1 MKSGIYHCGMARNCG
16 LDILDITISV
26 KSTPKRYVLTL
37 IEDKSRFKDGH
48 IKMLFDKGKTATIG
62 KDKPSRH
69 AIIDWGDDSFTIYPF
84 RNGIPFYFVLEEK
97 EL

>member
-1 MKSGIYHCGMARNCG
+1 MKSGIYHCGMVRNCG
-16 LDILDITISV
+16 FDIIDITISV
-26 KSTPKRYVLTL
+26 KSTLTL

-84 RNGIPFYFVLEEK
+84 RNGVPFYFVLEEK

>member
-1 MKSGIYHCGMARNCG
+1 MKSGIYHCRMVRSGG
-16 LDILDITISV
+16 FDIIDITISV
-26 KSTPKRYVLTL
+26 KSTSIRYVLTL

-48 IKMLFDKGKTATIG
+48 IKMLFDKGKTTIIG

-84 RNGIPFYFVLEEK
+84 RNGVPFYFVLEEK
-97 EL
+97 E